1 MNTRIKSILLALSA
15 LLLCCNVS
23 VYAQEREEPDL
34 EEIAE
39 NEADR
44 LERLLDL
51 EPWQT
56 FYVDSTLK
64 HNYAA
69 MMDEVN
75 ALRNSKV
82 SNGSMYQDVQDKW
95 YEAIDASY
103 KKIFTAQQW
112 ALYLKSGAE
121 RAQKARA
128 KRREKAAASLEKK
141 K

>member
-1 MNTRIKSILLALSA
+1 MNTRLKSIFVVVSA
-15 LLLCCNVS
+15 LLLCCYIPAN
-23 VYAQEREEPDL
+23 AQEPEEPDL
-34 EEIAE
+34 EQIAE

-69 MMDEVN
+69 MMAEVN
-75 ALRNSKV
+75 ALREAKV
-82 SNGSMYQDVQDKW
+82 GNVSMYQDVQDKW
-95 YEAIDASY
+95 YEAIDLSY
-103 KKIFTAQQW
+103 KKFFTQEQW

-121 RAQKARA
+121 RAQKARQ
-128 KRREKAAASLEKK
+128 KRRAKAAASLEKK